1 MRIPVYQ
8 VDAFTSETFG
18 GNPAAVCPLE
28 NWLPDEILQGIALE
42 HNLSETAFFVP
53 EGEGYRLRWFTPSVE
68 VDLCGHATLATA
80 HVMFSRGLHK
90 GDAIAFET
98 RSGRLDI
105 TRRDGRIVMD
115 FPVIP
120 RTPADG
126 DVDWVESIVGIR
138 PVHVE
143 AGGHR
148 RLAVLP
154 SEADVRA
161 AAPDL
166 KALKQ
171 SDLALILT
179 APGDDCDCASRYF
192 TPSRGIDEDPVTGSA
207 HCVIVPYWAG
217 RLGKPEIH
225 ARQVSARG
233 GELFCRLMGDRVEIA
248 GHAVDFMEGV
258 ITL

>member
-8 VDAFTSETFG
+8 VDAFTSEAFG
-18 GNPAAVCPLE
+18 GNPAAVCPLDS
-28 NWLPDEILQGIALE
+28 WLPDEMLQGIALE
-42 HNLSETAFFVP
+42 NNLSETAFFVP

-90 GDAIAFET
+90 GDSIAFET

-105 TRRDGRIVMD
+105 TRRNGRVVMD

-120 RTPADG
+120 RTPADA
-126 DVDWVESIVGIR
+126 DIDWVESIIGIR
-138 PVHVE
+138 PEQVE
-143 AGGHR
+143 AGGFR
-148 RLAVLP
+148 RLVVLP

-171 SDLALILT
+171 SGVSLILT
-179 APGDDCDCASRYF
+179 APGEDCDCASRYF
-192 TPSRGIDEDPVTGSA
+192 TPAHGIDEDPVTGSA

-217 RLGKPEIH
+217 RLGKQDIH

-233 GELFCRLMGDRVEIA
+233 GELFCRLAGDRVEMA